1 MLNSDDP
8 VNELSKVKS
17 ELQRQATVLDKLLWE
32 AQTNRESMDAVR
44 SNALRPP
51 RFSEIRAFVISKQ
64 LGLKCP
70 RFVPFE

>member
-44 SNALRPP
+44 SNALRP